1 MDQMVGDL
9 NTALLVNMLFVSVIK
24 SIGDPPVL
32 SNVALYPKQERIL
45 GVTHRSFKG
54 NIPQLSSLNEILT
67 NTKSN
72 K

>member
-45 GVTHRSFKG
+45 GVTHRKF
-54 NIPQLSSLNEILT
+54 T
-67 NTKSN
+67 
-72 K
+72 

>member
-32 SNVALYPKQERIL
+32 SNVALYSKQKRIL
-45 GVTHRSFKG
+45 GVTHRKF
-54 NIPQLSSLNEILT
+54 T
-67 NTKSN
+67 
-72 K
+72 